1 MPNPYSPY
9 QEAGHAVD
17 RLSGGLNN
25 IIVGLAQQRYQQQ
38 QAARQ
43 AAEQERQFNLE
54 LQFKQAQLQRQG
66 ALDKQRGSLLDAQ
79 TQNALAMGGLNKQRE
94 NELANNTAARMNVGR
109 QASIYSLANQPM
121 MADEVTGEPPVNMEG
136 TKALALQQM
145 LESLP
150 SVKGNQSQLMDALIK
165 GFNVSNPEVSAA
177 MATGTKLR
185 QTLPLNTQLVDMLT
199 GQTKNPGIIN
209 QGPGYQAT
217 DMGTGQV
224 VAKAPFAPG
233 GGGSAASALGSV
245 YHQMQS
251 LQSPLGGIVKGQEA
265 EYERLR
271 VLAQVLERAA
281 VGNAQN
287 HGPAPTGAATAPP
300 MPPKEQLEVGKTY
313 TAPNGQ
319 IMSWTGT
326 GFVPATNGP
335 TKLNLNLRQ

>member
-17 RLSGGLNN
+17 RLSGGLNK

-79 TQNALAMGGLNKQRE
+79 TQNALAMGGLNKQKE
-94 NELANNTAARMNVGR
+94 NELANSTAARMNVG
-109 QASIYSLANQPM
+109 QHASIYSLANHQFM
-121 MADEVTGEPPVNMEG
+121 DEELRPSFAREMEG
-136 TKALALQQM
+136 TRA
-145 LESLP
+145 ESLARIAENMP
-150 SVKGNQSQLMDALIK
+150 LVNSNPNQLTDSLIK
-165 GFNVSNPEVSAA
+165 LFNQGNPEVSAA

-185 QTLPLNTQLVDMLT
+185 TALPLNNQLVDMLT
-199 GQTKNPGIIN
+199 GQTKNAGIIN
-209 QGPGYQAT
+209 QPPGYVAT
-217 DMGTGQV
+217 EVATGKEMARSPYEPRKSNND
-224 VAKAPFAPG
+224 VAT
-233 GGGSAASALGSV
+233 L
-245 YHQMQS
+245 QS
-251 LQSPLGGIVKGQEA
+251 LNKRLGDLMVLGKVPEANQKEYDEVKSKISLYQDEIDADVNARRQKRLGQS
-265 EYERLR
+265 
-271 VLAQVLERAA
+271 
-281 VGNAQN
+281 
-287 HGPAPTGAATAPP
+287 GPPP

>member
-1 MPNPYSPY
+1 MGDYYNSPY
-9 QEAGHAVD
+9 REAGHAVD

-25 IIVGLAQQRYQQQ
+25 IIVGLAQQRYQQR
-38 QAARQ
+38 QAERQ

-54 LQFKQAQLQRQG
+54 LQYKQAQLQRQG

-79 TQNALAMGGLNKQRE
+79 TQSALAMGGLNKQRE

-199 GQTKNPGIIN
+199 GQTKNPGVIN

-233 GGGSAASALGSV
+233 GGGSAASTLGSI
-245 YHQMQS
+245 YRQMQS
-251 LQSPLGGIVKGQEA
+251 LQTPLGGIVKGQEA

-271 VLAQVLERAA
+271 ALANIVEKTA
-281 VGNAQN
+281 VGNLQN
-287 HGPAPTGAATAPP
+287 RGSVTMEDKTPQTGPQPG
-300 MPPKEQLEVGKTY
+300 EVRKGY
-313 TAPNGQ
+313 RFNG
-319 IMSWTGT
+319 GN
-326 GFVPATNGP
+326 PADKNNWS
-335 TKLNLNLRQ
+335 KVE

>member
-1 MPNPYSPY
+1 MPYPYSPY
-9 QEAGHAVD
+9 QETGHAVD
-17 RLSGGLNN
+17 KLSGGLNN
-25 IIVGLAQQRYQQQ
+25 VIVGLAQHRFQQQ

-94 NELANNTAARMNVGR
+94 NEMANNTTARMNVGR

-165 GFNVSNPEVSAA
+165 GFNVTNPEVSAA

-199 GQTKNPGIIN
+199 GQTKNAGIIN
-209 QGPGYQAT
+209 QTPGNRAT
-217 DMGTGQV
+217 DVATGKV
-224 VAKAPFAPG
+224 VAESPFAPNR
-233 GGGSAASALGSV
+233 GGSAASTLGSI
-245 YHQMQS
+245 YRQMQS
-251 LQSPLGGIVKGQEA
+251 LQTPLGIVKGQEA
-265 EYERLR
+265 EYARLQELSKIVERIAVGNLQNR
-271 VLAQVLERAA
+271 GSVGMEDVTPQMKAQKANARAKEIKAQFPNYTDEEIKAQVL
-281 VGNAQN
+281 
-287 HGPAPTGAATAPP
+287 
-300 MPPKEQLEVGKTY
+300 KEMQ
-313 TAPNGQ
+313 
-319 IMSWTGT
+319 
-326 GFVPATNGP
+326 
-335 TKLNLNLRQ
+335 